1 MVYTSLPDVINYR
14 TGMGAVAKI
23 VSVAPI
29 GFEGHLIEVESDITK
44 GLPGLQIVG
53 LGNKAIDEA
62 KERVRSAITNSLLEY
77 PPKRIT
83 VNLAPAELPKD
94 GTHYDLPIALAILTS
109 SGQLRPGDTHHSV
122 FAGELALDGK
132 LRPITGAISIAE
144 TAQRSGSSTLYVP
157 AANAAQATLV
167 EGIVVYGVES
177 LKQLYLHLKQEVIM
191 QPYARTASQPNPHLN
206 TPIFDDVYG
215 QEQAKRALTIA
226 AAGHHNILFTGPPG
240 AGKTMLAKTLPSLLP
255 PLSSK
260 ERLEVTKLHS
270 LAGVLTGD
278 VVHHRPF
285 RAPHHTAS
293 TIALVGGGTRPK
305 PGEVSL
311 AHLGVLFLDEMPE
324 YARSVL
330 EALRQPLEDKTVS
343 IMRVGGRATYP
354 SNFMLVGTMNPCPCG
369 YYGDAAHECSC
380 TTSQILSYQK
390 RLSGPLL
397 DRIDMV
403 IPVSRIPNE
412 QLLSNTSVSESQH
425 LKAQNAIASAKKVQ
439 FQRYK
444 SSIKYNSSLSSSEVK
459 KYISLTPEVR
469 NLLTAAA
476 NKLNLSPRSYFKLLK
491 VAQTIA
497 DLEGA
502 QQLDVRHLS
511 EALQYRQPS

>member
-1 MVYTSLPDVINYR
+1 M
-14 TGMGAVAKI
+14 
-23 VSVAPI
+23 
-29 GFEGHLIEVESDITK
+29 
-44 GLPGLQIVG
+44 
-53 LGNKAIDEA
+53 
-62 KERVRSAITNSLLEY
+62 
-77 PPKRIT
+77 
-83 VNLAPAELPKD
+83 
-94 GTHYDLPIALAILTS
+94 
-109 SGQLRPGDTHHSV
+109 

-132 LRPITGAISIAE
+132 LRPITGAISIAA
-144 TAQRSGSSTLYVP
+144 TAPRSGRSTLYVP

-177 LKQLYLHLKQEVIM
+177 LKKLYLHRKQEVIM
-191 QPYARTASQPNPHLN
+191 QPYARTASQPNPPLN
-206 TPIFDDVYG
+206 TPIFDDIYG

-354 SNFMLVGTMNPCPCG
+354 CLL
-369 YYGDAAHECSC
+369 Y
-380 TTSQILSYQK
+380 TS
-390 RLSGPLL
+390 RC
-397 DRIDMV
+397 V
-403 IPVSRIPNE
+403 
-412 QLLSNTSVSESQH
+412 
-425 LKAQNAIASAKKVQ
+425 
-439 FQRYK
+439 
-444 SSIKYNSSLSSSEVK
+444 
-459 KYISLTPEVR
+459 
-469 NLLTAAA
+469 
-476 NKLNLSPRSYFKLLK
+476 
-491 VAQTIA
+491 
-497 DLEGA
+497 
-502 QQLDVRHLS
+502 
-511 EALQYRQPS
+511 

>member
-191 QPYARTASQPNPHLN
+191 QPYARTASQPNPPLN
-206 TPIFDDVYG
+206 TPIFDDIYG

-311 AHLGVLFLDEMPE
+311 AHLGVLFL
-324 YARSVL
+324 
-330 EALRQPLEDKTVS
+330 
-343 IMRVGGRATYP
+343 
-354 SNFMLVGTMNPCPCG
+354 
-369 YYGDAAHECSC
+369 
-380 TTSQILSYQK
+380 
-390 RLSGPLL
+390 
-397 DRIDMV
+397 
-403 IPVSRIPNE
+403 
-412 QLLSNTSVSESQH
+412 
-425 LKAQNAIASAKKVQ
+425 
-439 FQRYK
+439 
-444 SSIKYNSSLSSSEVK
+444 SL
-459 KYISLTPEVR
+459 IH
-469 NLLTAAA
+469 
-476 NKLNLSPRSYFKLLK
+476 
-491 VAQTIA
+491 I
-497 DLEGA
+497 
-502 QQLDVRHLS
+502 
-511 EALQYRQPS
+511 